1 MELAEVTP
9 HEAGEDRPTFSIIT
23 ALESAGDPPTEPE
36 QGSKLTEQH
45 HRIYRAR
52 LAGKP
57 VKEIAEAEGIDPS
70 TVWRKCKAVE
80 AEAGERYTQPVL
92 NILTEELNRLTDLE
106 QQARQLAETSKS
118 DRAKQAYLGEARRAA
133 TARQGLLVTTG
144 ILPKSP
150 EKIYQV
156 IADNR
161 PQEILSDDDRG
172 PTIPR
177 DQAISQLIDKMAN
190 ARSL

>member
-1 MELAEVTP
+1 MEATTETP
-9 HEAGEDRPTFSIIT
+9 AVPSVVT
-23 ALESAGDPPTEPE
+23 ALEALGDPPKDFE
-36 QGSKLTEQH
+36 GSKLTEQH

-57 VKEIAEAEGIDPS
+57 VREIAQAEGVDPS

-80 AEAGERYTQPVL
+80 AEASEQYSKPVL
-92 NILTEELNRLTDLE
+92 NILTEELARLTDLE
-106 QQARQLAETSKS
+106 QQARQLAESSKS
-118 DRAKQAYLGEARRAA
+118 DRAKQAYLGEARRSA
-133 TARQGLLVTTG
+133 TARQHLLVTTG

-177 DQAISQLIDKMAN
+177 DQAISQLIGKMAN